1 MEGGL
6 GGPGRNVSVSGSSLE
21 TGSRDTMVTG
31 KGAAPDAETT
41 REGVWEAGACVE
53 IGASARVW
61 AAAGPKVDTGTG
73 AGLKVNVCTEAG
85 VRSEADD
92 DTGARVSV

>member
-1 MEGGL
+1 M
-6 GGPGRNVSVSGSSLE
+6 E

>member
-1 MEGGL
+1 M
-6 GGPGRNVSVSGSSLE
+6 E

-41 REGVWEAGACVE
+41 REDVWEAGACVE
-53 IGASARVW
+53 TGASARVW
-61 AAAGPKVDTGTG
+61 AAAGPKVGTGTG

-92 DTGARVSV
+92 DTGAKVSV